1 VISLYVRY
9 DGLVSMPAIPPRLGT
24 LTAASASILPE
35 LPGWQLRDLEGRLV
49 ELSGQQAA
57 AQLTAAFGLV
67 LEAQLCGDR
76 AAWVTFEQS
85 AFFPP
90 DAAAGGVDVES
101 LPVVRIGN
109 VLAAGR
115 AAEHLVRSGGFG
127 LVVVD
132 LSSDTGRVR
141 SRRHVPDAFPVP
153 LLTRLLGLART
164 HHAALLMLTSKSSDA
179 ASVNSLVSLR
189 ADAQWHPVDGRYA
202 VRIQAIKD
210 KRRAPGWD
218 HVEACRGTVGMR

>member
-1 VISLYVRY
+1 MAVPML
-9 DGLVSMPAIPPRLGT
+9 AIPPRLRT
-24 LTAASASILPE
+24 LAAAATSILPDPPD
-35 LPGWQLRDLEGRLV
+35 LPIWQLSDLAGRLV

-57 AQLTAAFGLV
+57 ARLTAAFGLV

-109 VLAAGR
+109 ARAAGR

-132 LSSDTGRVR
+132 LSSETERVR
-141 SRRHVPDAFPVP
+141 PEKSPHSLPVP
-153 LLTRLLGLART
+153 LLTRLLALART
-164 HHAALLMLTSKSSDA
+164 HHAAVLMLTKKSPDA
-179 ASVNSLVSLR
+179 ASLNSLISLR
-189 ADAQWHPVDGRYA
+189 GDAQWCAHAGRYDVC
-202 VRIQAIKD
+202 VRALKD
-210 KRRAPGWD
+210 KRRAPGWN
-218 HVEACRGTVGMR
+218 HVEACRGSVGMR